1 MSTPGYGQ
9 GPDDR
14 PQYGQP
20 PYGPPQGQPPSGQP
34 QYGQSP
40 PGQPYGQPQYGQ
52 PQYGQPQYGQPQY
65 GQPQYGQQH
74 AQAQYGQPPGY
85 GYGLGGP
92 QVPLADWLPRVGA
105 SLLDGLISGVP
116 VAIGYGVFIADI
128 LTRQNRYDDGPS
140 AFAIILLVVGVLAS
154 FGLGLWNRVF
164 RQGRTGQS
172 IGKSVLHL
180 RLIDSGTGQTI
191 GAGRAFLREFLSGIF
206 NNACFLDSLWPLWD
220 EQKQTW
226 HDKVCNTWVVR
237 TN

>member
-1 MSTPGYGQ
+1 MSTPGYPQ
-9 GPDDR
+9 RPDDQPQHGQQPGQQPGQPYG

-20 PYGPPQGQPPSGQP
+20 YGQQPPYGQP
-34 QYGQSP
+34 QY
-40 PGQPYGQPQYGQ
+40 GQPYGQPQYGQ
-52 PQYGQPQYGQPQY
+52 
-65 GQPQYGQQH
+65 QH
-74 AQAQYGQPPGY
+74 PQAQYGQPPYGQQPSGY
-85 GYGLGGP
+85 GYGYGGP
-92 QVPLADWLPRVGA
+92 TAPLADWLPRVGA

-116 VAIGYGVFIADI
+116 IAIGYGVFIADI
-128 LTRQNRYDDGPS
+128 LTRQNRYDDDPS
-140 AFAIILLVVGVLAS
+140 AFAIILLIVGFLAS
-154 FGLGLWNRVF
+154 IGLGLWNRVF

-180 RLIDSGTGQTI
+180 RLIDSRTGETI

-226 HDKVCNTWVVR
+226 HDKVSNTWVVR